1 MALGQ
6 PHVCITHPC
15 EFCRV
20 TAGGAEGEGNR
31 SSHRV
36 VAFFPRVKQAR
47 PSGDCLAERL
57 ALLSPSQLRIVEA
70 LMDLYLD

>member
-20 TAGGAEGEGNR
+20 TRGESEAGVNP
-31 SSHRV
+31 SSHQV
-36 VAFFPRVKQAR
+36 VAFFPRVR
-47 PSGDCLAERL
+47 EPRREELLAERL
-57 ALLSPSQLRIVEA
+57 ARLSLSQLRLIEA
-70 LMDLYLD
+70 MVDLYLE